1 MDGNKGIC
9 SRGGSTE
16 QLPGQM
22 NVYDYEEVLTD
33 EMRKGIRDG
42 RYRRSNTVYELRGD
56 FEGVPG
62 SQE

>member
-1 MDGNKGIC
+1 MVIKEFAQ
-9 SRGGSTE
+9 GGGTE

-42 RYRRSNTVYELRGD
+42 RYRRSNTVYEYRGNT
-56 FEGVPG
+56 EGVPG
-62 SQE
+62 GEK